1 MTNQTDKIL
10 KLLEQGENVE
20 FECKKSS
27 EKLSDD
33 LWETYSAFAN
43 TNGGIILLGVK
54 QKNDN
59 FYITNISNPQKM
71 LRDFYNT
78 LNNQSKV
85 STNILNTDDVKIISI
100 NNDNIIMIEVPRAS
114 RKQRPVYI
122 NGNPLTG
129 TFKRN
134 FEGDY
139 KCTEEEINR
148 MLAEKSDFTQD
159 HQIIDDISIDSLNK
173 ESIESYRKRFL
184 FARGN
189 SHPWASL
196 SNEEFL
202 YQLGCANK
210 KSSQYKL
217 TLAGLLMFGYE
228 REITEILPNYFLDY
242 REKDTT
248 LNGERW
254 SHRIIS
260 SDGSWSG
267 NLYDFY
273 FKIINRLTSDL
284 AVPFKLNNSIRSD
297 NTPIHDAIREALTNT
312 LIHTDFRES
321 GSILIEKTDNTFIFT
336 NPGNL
341 RIPKERA
348 LKGRRK
354 RP

>member
-1 MTNQTDKIL
+1 MITSFVNAITSNTFQTIAQNTDACVKIETGLKAVGRPAFTLMDKNTDKDTR
-10 KLLEQGENVE
+10 K
-20 FECKKSS
+20 
-27 EKLSDD
+27 
-33 LWETYSAFAN
+33 YAA
-43 TNGGIILLGVK
+43 VK
-54 QKNDN
+54 
-59 FYITNISNPQKM
+59 
-71 LRDFYNT
+71 
-78 LNNQSKV
+78 
-85 STNILNTDDVKIISI
+85 
-100 NNDNIIMIEVPRAS
+100 
-114 RKQRPVYI
+114 
-122 NGNPLTG
+122 
-129 TFKRN
+129 
-134 FEGDY
+134 
-139 KCTEEEINR
+139 
-148 MLAEKSDFTQD
+148 
-159 HQIIDDISIDSLNK
+159 
-173 ESIESYRKRFL
+173 
-184 FARGN
+184 
-189 SHPWASL
+189 
-196 SNEEFL
+196 EFL

-248 LNGERW
+248 LNSERW

-312 LIHTDFRES
+312 LIHADFRES
-321 GSILIEKTDNTFIFT
+321 GSILIEKTDNTFTFT

-348 LKGRRK
+348 LKGR
-354 RP
+354 